1 MGDLTM
7 IADLLRR
14 PLAWWRSIDG
24 NVTVLEDHLADVIAQ
39 RDTAVRQRHQTKLQ
53 LQSAAAEVERCRRH
67 HSGLAQRNSTL
78 QTTNVRLAAQLEH
91 IEHTKAVAHDNAEY
105 LGRLVAVYRQ
115 QLLDNGIPPR
125 VLDAADVVE
134 GDPS

>member
-39 RDTAVRQRHQTKLQ
+39 RDTAVRQRHQTMLQ

-67 HSGLAQRNSTL
+67 HSELALRNSTL
-78 QTTNVRLAAQLEH
+78 QTTNVRLAAQLER
-91 IEHTKAVAHDNAEY
+91 IEATKATCRDNSDHM
-105 LGRLVAVYRQ
+105 GRLVAVYRQ